1 MATLLT
7 VDIDPAQRRN
17 AREELRTRLEGNIT
31 LLDDPVV
38 IRDGATYLEAQLP
51 DALPAE
57 ELAAIIRT
65 LANLVRLPESCIVG
79 NVQVNP
85 ENSEGLQRQYSV

>member
-17 AREELRTRLEGNIT
+17 AREALQTRLQGNIT
-31 LLDDPVV
+31 LLDDPVT
-38 IRDGATYLEAQLP
+38 IRDGATFLEASLP

-57 ELAAIIRT
+57 ELAACIRT
-65 LANLVRLPESCIVG
+65 IANLVRRPESGLLGNIRTTPEEHVG
-79 NVQVNP
+79 T
-85 ENSEGLQRQYSV
+85 QRSYSV